1 MNMAI
6 RKVFTSNGV
15 GLPFY
20 VQGLPGPLAWSRLV
34 PRFFIEFQIHREMKR
49 PILILFLLISA
60 CGPLNKLDLSAIHIG
75 MDKNQVKEALNRP
88 PERVIGA
95 KQYSNGVI
103 EVHAYGVP
111 EYSQEY
117 GKSIRQFYW
126 LYFLNDTL
134 VQWGRPG
141 DWEVMSDHIYELRIK

>member
-1 MNMAI
+1 
-6 RKVFTSNGV
+6 
-15 GLPFY
+15 
-20 VQGLPGPLAWSRLV
+20 
-34 PRFFIEFQIHREMKR
+34 MKR
-49 PILILFLLISA
+49 LILMLLMLISA
-60 CGPLNKLDLSAIHIG
+60 CGPLYRLDLSAIHIG
-75 MDKNQVKEALNRP
+75 MDKNQVKEALKRP

-95 KQYSNGVI
+95 KQYSDGIV

-117 GKSIRQFYW
+117 GKSIRQYYW